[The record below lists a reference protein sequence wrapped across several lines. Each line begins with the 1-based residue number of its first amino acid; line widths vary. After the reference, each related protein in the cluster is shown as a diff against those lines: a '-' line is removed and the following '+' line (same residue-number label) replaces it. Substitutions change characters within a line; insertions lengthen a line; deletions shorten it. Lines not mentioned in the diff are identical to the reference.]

1 MTDTSASAGD
11 CLPGFPKNG
20 LSIIIVNYNTRAL
33 LQDCLHSLMNTGGSD
48 CEVIVVD
55 NASADGSAEMVKSNF
70 PGVVLVRNHENAGF
84 AKANN
89 QGMKLARGK
98 YLLLLNSD
106 TVVRAGALAV
116 MVDFLRSDPAVGAV
130 TCKLLNTDGTIQA
143 SISNRPGPV
152 LLFFRLLGVSRLISG
167 DRARLWLFRTCGFF
181 LGKTIRSYLAP
192 YAATDSPVEIEN
204 ISGACMM
211 LRKEAMDQV
220 GLLDEGFFMYFE
232 DMDYCV
238 RLQDAGWKMYYLPQ
252 GEIVHL
258 GGGSSGGRMRNY
270 SVHSYRALFHF
281 YRKHFSRAM
290 VVAVRSMVVTT
301 SSIRWAWNWLRSK
314 FSQRPVYRQN
324 EMDLKQVIRVC
335 FEPPRTAS

>member
-1 MTDTSASAGD
+1 MSA
-11 CLPGFPKNG
+11 

-33 LQDCLHSLMNTGGSD
+33 LQDCLQSLMNTEGRD

-55 NASADGSAEMVKSNF
+55 NASVDGSVEMVESTF
-70 PGVVLVRNHENAGF
+70 PGVVVVRNQDNAGF

-89 QGMKLARGK
+89 QGITLAKGK

-106 TVVRAGALAV
+106 TVVRNGALGV
-116 MVDFLRSDPAVGAV
+116 MADFLNLNPTVGAV

-167 DRARLWLFRTCGFF
+167 DRARRWLSRTFGFF
-181 LGKTIRSYLAP
+181 LGKTIRSYLTP
-192 YAATDSPVEIEN
+192 YAANGSSMEIEN

-211 LRKEAMDQV
+211 LRGEAIEQV
-220 GLLDEGFFMYFE
+220 GLLDESFFMYFE

-270 SVHSYRALFHF
+270 SVHSYRALFLF

-290 VVAVRSMVVTT
+290 VVAVRSMVVTS

-314 FSQRPVYRQN
+314 FSRRPVYRQN

-335 FEPPRTAS
+335 FEPPKTVS

>member
-1 MTDTSASAGD
+1 MTDTSATD
-11 CLPGFPKNG
+11 L
-20 LSIIIVNYNTRAL
+20 LSIIIVNYNTCGMLR
-33 LQDCLHSLMNTGGSD
+33 DCLASLRATEGSR
-48 CEVIVVD
+48 CELIVVD
-55 NASADGSAEMVKSNF
+55 NASIDGSAEMVEREF
-70 PGVVLVRNHENAGF
+70 PEVVLVRNRQNAGF

-89 QGMKLARGK
+89 QGMKLAKRK

-106 TVVRAGALAV
+106 TVVRAGALEA
-116 MVDFLRSDPAVGAV
+116 MADYIDSHAEAGAV
-130 TCKLLNTDGTIQA
+130 TCKLLNVDGTIQA

-167 DRARLWLFRTCGFF
+167 DQLRRWLLRTCGFV
-181 LGKTIRSYLAP
+181 LGKTIRSYLTP
-192 YAATDSPVEIEN
+192 YSVHTGPMETEN

-211 LRKEAMDQV
+211 LRREAMEQV
-220 GLLDEGFFMYFE
+220 GLLDETFFMYFE

-238 RLQDAGWKMYYLPQ
+238 RLQNAGWKMYYLPQ
-252 GEIVHL
+252 GEIIHL

-281 YRKHFSRAM
+281 YRKHFSSAM

-301 SSIRWAWNWLRSK
+301 SSIRWVWNWIRSK
-314 FSQRPVYRQN
+314 FSRQLVYRQN

-335 FEPPRTAS
+335 FEPR

>member
-1 MTDTSASAGD
+1 MTDTSGD
-11 CLPGFPKNG
+11 TGHSLND
-20 LSIIIVNYNTRAL
+20 LSVIIVNYNTRAL
-33 LQDCLHSLMNTGGSD
+33 LQDCLQSLMNTEGRN
-48 CEVIVVD
+48 CEIIVVD
-55 NASADGSAEMVKSNF
+55 NASADGSAEMVASNF
-70 PGVVLVRNHENAGF
+70 PGAVLLRNQQNAGF
-84 AKANN
+84 SAANN
-89 QGMKLARGK
+89 QGMKRARGK

-106 TVVRAGALAV
+106 TVVRAGALGV
-116 MVDFLRSDPAVGAV
+116 MVDFLRSNPAAGAV

-152 LLFFRLLGVSRLISG
+152 LLFFRLLGVSRVISG
-167 DRARLWLFRTCGFF
+167 DLARRWLSRTCGFF
-181 LGKTIRSYLAP
+181 LGKTIRSYLTP
-192 YAATDSPVEIEN
+192 YAANNDPVEIEN

-211 LRKEAMDQV
+211 LRREAMDQI
-220 GLLDEGFFMYFE
+220 GPLDESFFMYFE

-238 RLQDAGWKMYYLPQ
+238 RLQNAGWKMYYLPQ

-290 VVAVRSMVVTT
+290 VVAVRSMVVTA

>member
-1 MTDTSASAGD
+1 MTDTPATDTSANSAHSLTD
-11 CLPGFPKNG
+11 
-20 LSIIIVNYNTRAL
+20 LSIIIVNYNTLSL
-33 LQDCLHSLMNTGGSD
+33 LRDCVNSLMKTEGKS

-55 NASADGSAEMVKSNF
+55 NASADGSAEMVENEF
-70 PGVVLVRNHENAGF
+70 PDVVLVRNPKNAGF

-89 QGMKLARGK
+89 QGMAVAKGK

-106 TVVRAGALAV
+106 TVARDGALEV
-116 MVDFLRSDPAVGAV
+116 MTDFLRSNPTVGAV

-152 LLFFRLLGVSRLISG
+152 LLFFRLLGVSRLISS
-167 DRARLWLFRTCGFF
+167 DRARRWLSRTCGFF
-181 LGKTIRSYLAP
+181 LGKTIRSYLTP
-192 YAATDSPVEIEN
+192 YRAHDHPVEIEN

-211 LRKEAMDQV
+211 LRREAMEQV
-220 GLLDEGFFMYFE
+220 GMLDEGFFMYFE

-238 RLQDAGWKMYYLPQ
+238 RLQNAGWKMYYLPQ
-252 GEIVHL
+252 GEIIHL

-281 YRKHFSRAM
+281 YRKHFSGAM

-301 SSIRWAWNWLRSK
+301 SSVRWVWNWIRSK
-314 FSQRPVYRQN
+314 FSRRPVYRQN

-335 FEPPRTAS
+335 FESAEPAS